1 MPPSTNSVEPVTYSA
16 SGPASQAIARLG
28 LDRRWMR
35 PALIYAMGSLA
46 AYWSV
51 ERIGAVLAP

>member
-1 MPPSTNSVEPVTYSA
+1 MLRA
-16 SGPASQAIARLG
+16 AIGRLG

-51 ERIGAVLAP
+51 ERIGAVLSAVIYGPTVSDFASSAIS